1 MKLFVITLF
10 LVLSTVLVATT
21 AAPLN
26 NDHGNEYDYEE
37 DVAPAPVPAA
47 PTTGRGRLSLLN
59 TRGQRGPSP
68 LVGNRGAGVKQQTTA
83 KPVEPPSEPEY
94 PEEIEGDVEEGQE
107 DVPVTTTTEAP
118 KKSLVRGG
126 VRPFRSNEDL
136 LAALKRRREQQLNGG
151 SPKVVQ
157 VYPTPSSVQPAE
169 DNKTTRSTSNN
180 QQNSASS
187 GRRRFNSKASAAA
200 GSSADPIVAEQP
212 DTGRRTSGRRY
223 PGRSKPTSPPVSDAV
238 ELEEEATPKP
248 KSSSFRRR
256 L

>member
-10 LVLSTVLVATT
+10 VALSTVLMVTT
-21 AAPLN
+21 AAPVS

-37 DVAPAPVPAA
+37 DAEPAPVPAA
-47 PTTGRGRLSLLN
+47 PTTGRGRLSLLS

-68 LVGNRGAGVKQQTTA
+68 LVGNRGAGVKQQTAA
-83 KPVEPPSEPEY
+83 KPVEPPPEPEDL
-94 PEEIEGDVEEGQE
+94 EELEGEVEEGQE
-107 DVPVTTTTEAP
+107 DIPVTTTTEAP

-157 VYPTPSSVQPAE
+157 VYPTPSSVQPSE
-169 DNKTTRSTSNN
+169 DNKTTRSTSNS
-180 QQNSASS
+180 QQNSASN

-200 GSSADPIVAEQP
+200 GSSAEPVVAEQS
-212 DTGRRTSGRRY
+212 DSGRRTSGRRY
-223 PGRSKPTSPPVSDAV
+223 PGRSKPTSLPVSETSD
-238 ELEEEATPKP
+238 LEEEATPKP